1 MKSKL
6 NDIQKPGN
14 VQEIVC
20 DFGNLY
26 RAMRKCSH
34 HVKWKDSVAG
44 YLNNGLANCLRL
56 HESLMNGTYKIDT
69 YTCFKIYEP
78 KERDIVSIRFKD
90 RVFQRSLCDNYL
102 YNAMTKGFVR
112 GNCACQVGKGT
123 DDAMR
128 LLSVYLQKHFRK
140 HGTAGAA
147 LKMDIKNYFGS
158 TPHEVSKA
166 AVRKRLDDTW
176 AYKRVADIIDSFDQ
190 GEDPTIGMGLGS
202 QITQITQLAV
212 PDIIDHLIKERYHI
226 RYYIRY
232 MDDFILIH
240 EDMEHLKRCRDEIR
254 VQLAAL
260 GLRVSE
266 KKTKI
271 FPLTQGIKFLGFKFR
286 LTETGKVIKTLSK
299 ENIAHER
306 RKLRKQRHLAEEGRM
321 TKRQCDECYT
331 SWKAHA
337 ERGNTHNLIL
347 EMDKF
352 YKELWRNY
360 ENVQTQDRTPATQGG
375 TPEE

>member
-1 MKSKL
+1 
-6 NDIQKPGN
+6 
-14 VQEIVC
+14 
-20 DFGNLY
+20 
-26 RAMRKCSH
+26 
-34 HVKWKDSVAG
+34 
-44 YLNNGLANCLRL
+44 
-56 HESLMNGTYKIDT
+56 
-69 YTCFKIYEP
+69 
-78 KERDIVSIRFKD
+78 
-90 RVFQRSLCDNYL
+90 
-102 YNAMTKGFVR
+102 
-112 GNCACQVGKGT
+112 
-123 DDAMR
+123 
-128 LLSVYLQKHFRK
+128 
-140 HGTAGAA
+140 
-147 LKMDIKNYFGS
+147 MDIKNYFGS

-240 EDMEHLKRCRDEIR
+240 EDMEHLKRYRDEIR

-360 ENVQTQDRTPATQGG
+360 ENVQTQDRTPAT
-375 TPEE
+375 